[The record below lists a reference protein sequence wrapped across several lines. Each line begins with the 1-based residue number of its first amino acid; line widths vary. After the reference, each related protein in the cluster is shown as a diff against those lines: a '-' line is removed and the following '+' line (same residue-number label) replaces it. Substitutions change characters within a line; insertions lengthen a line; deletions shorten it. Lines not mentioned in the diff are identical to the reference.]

1 MARSPRPQRR
11 TSATPSKPHASAPIR
26 EAVLYARV
34 SSKDQER
41 EGFSIP
47 AQQGLLRSYAAE
59 HGFAVVEEFTDV
71 ETAKRA
77 GRTHFGKML
86 AYLRKRP
93 TCRVVLVE
101 KTDRLYRNVKDWV
114 TLDGMDLEIHLVKEG
129 SVLSDESRSSE
140 KFIHGIKVLMA
151 KNYIDNLSEETKK
164 GMLQK
169 ARQGIWPSRAPLGYR
184 NVQRADGKRII
195 ESDPEVAPLVQR
207 IFEWYATGEYSLK
220 TLTRKAKDAGMV
232 FRKSRKPLP
241 RTTIHTILQNPLYK
255 GQFEWDG
262 VLYDGIHEALVTR
275 ELWNRVQDVMHG
287 RATNSRR
294 TQKRDF
300 AFSGLVSCGV
310 CAAEG
315 ESRLL
320 IGSLVKKK
328 YIYYHCERCKQLKR
342 VKHHREQVID
352 EAIVGSLRSLR
363 LDDEVMDWLTTA
375 LRSSMQTQ
383 KADNSAA
390 VARLQARY
398 DKLQHRI
405 DAAYEDRLDGRIDA
419 AFFDRKAR
427 GWREDQAEVR
437 RQMAAHEAADQGYME
452 TGIALLELAQRLV
465 VLYESQ
471 TGPEKRRLLKF
482 VHSNSLWDG
491 EELTV
496 GWRQPFG
503 ILAESPI
510 GPPTKT
516 GPGDDSK
523 TRFGKW
529 LPVAASERP
538 ADVQVQQQP
547 QIAGAA
553 ADVVGAPHLAIE
565 HEAEAEGGLA
575 AHEGAGREACRARA
589 PRRAP
594 DVERLGAHMHV
605 VGEVAQQEEAP
616 LGAGLPQ
623 RHAAALAHP
632 ADDGDAGPLRHL
644 ELAGELDQWED
655 EVDRGDGDGDPTVFV
670 VGQRRGGEAQGGGG
684 GDDAGQVHGNS
695 PAVER
700 RAYPARAGRRRPRLG
715 PA

>member
-1 MARSPRPQRR
+1 MPTLARARTPCFVSGGQKPGDYVNLPRLPLRIPMARSTRPQRR
-11 TSATPSKPHASAPIR
+11 ARDTPSRPHASAPIR

-47 AQQGLLRSYAAE
+47 AQQALLRGYAAE
-59 HGFAVVEEFTDV
+59 HGLAVVEEFTDV

-93 TCRVVLVE
+93 TCRVILVE

-184 NVQRADGKRII
+184 NVQRPDGKRVI
-195 ESDPEVAPLVQR
+195 EADPDVAPLVAR

-220 TLTRKAKDAGMV
+220 SLTKKAKDAGMV

-294 TQKRDF
+294 TQKRSF
-300 AFSGLVSCGV
+300 AFSGLVSCAP
-310 CAAEG
+310 CAADG
-315 ESRLL
+315 EQRLL

-328 YIYYHCERCKQLKR
+328 YTYYHCERCKKLKR
-342 VKHHREQVID
+342 VKHHREQDID
-352 EAIVGSLRSLR
+352 QAIGKSLRSLR
-363 LDDEVMDWLTTA
+363 LDDEVMAWLTTA
-375 LRSSMQTQ
+375 LRSSMQVE
-383 KADNSAA
+383 KADHTAA

-398 DKLQHRI
+398 EKLQARI

-427 GWREDQAEVR
+427 DWREQQAEIR
-437 RQMAAHEAADQGYME
+437 RSMATHEAADQGYME
-452 TGIALLELAQRLV
+452 SGIALLELARRAV
-465 VLYESQ
+465 ELYERQ
-471 TGPEKRRLLKF
+471 DGPEKRRMLQF
-482 VHSNSLWDG
+482 VYSNSLWDG
-491 EELTV
+491 EELV
-496 GWRQPFG
+496 VEWRQPFEM
-503 ILAESPI
+503 LAESPS
-510 GPPTKT
+510 GPPPKT
-516 GPGDDSK
+516 GPGGEPE
-523 TRFGKW
+523 TRFVKW
-529 LPVAASERP
+529 LR
-538 ADVQVQQQP
+538 Q
-547 QIAGAA
+547 
-553 ADVVGAPHLAIE
+553 
-565 HEAEAEGGLA
+565 
-575 AHEGAGREACRARA
+575 
-589 PRRAP
+589 
-594 DVERLGAHMHV
+594 
-605 VGEVAQQEEAP
+605 
-616 LGAGLPQ
+616 
-623 RHAAALAHP
+623 
-632 ADDGDAGPLRHL
+632 
-644 ELAGELDQWED
+644 LDSNQ
-655 EVDRGDGDGDPTVFV
+655 
-670 VGQRRGGEAQGGGG
+670 
-684 GDDAGQVHGNS
+684 
-695 PAVER
+695 
-700 RAYPARAGRRRPRLG
+700 
-715 PA
+715 